1 MTDSPD
7 IVIAGG
13 GPTGAALALA
23 LRDSGFGVCVIEPRT
38 MPPTDDED
46 TRNLALTYGSRL
58 ILERLGVWDA
68 LVATPIASVLVSQQR
83 GFGRAE
89 FAAQEAG
96 VPALGYVVRHAQLR
110 RVLAAALEAN
120 DIQLLCGHAV
130 RSVAADAQSAQ
141 IAIEDTHG
149 ARQMLQAKLLAIAD
163 GGAGAD
169 WAEVRVRRY
178 AEVAL
183 VCDVASQQSYPDRA
197 FERFTPDGP
206 LALLPLPHGWSLVWI
221 TTAAR
226 AQTLSALDAAGFC
239 RELHA
244 AFGSTL
250 GDFTLLGA
258 RQTFPLT
265 LKYAT
270 APRTLRTVLI
280 GNAAQTLH
288 PVAAQGFNLGLRDA
302 WEFTRTLVVQRG
314 GDPGT
319 ATVLAAH
326 RKTRRRDRIATTAFT
341 DSLIRLF
348 SNDIPLLRHARGIG
362 LVALGAVP
370 PVKKLFMRRMLFGA
384 RG

>member
-1 MTDSPD
+1 MTDSFD

-13 GPTGAALALA
+13 GPAGAAFALA
-23 LRDSGFGVCVIEPRT
+23 LRDSGYSICVVEPRVA
-38 MPPTDDED
+38 PPTDDED
-46 TRNLALTYGSRL
+46 TRNLALTHGSRL
-58 ILERLGVWDA
+58 ILERLGVWEA
-68 LVATPIASVLVSQQR
+68 LAATPIETVLVSQQR

-89 FAAQEAG
+89 FTAREAG

-110 RVLAAALEAN
+110 RALAAALERSN
-120 DIQLLCGHAV
+120 VRVLQGHAV
-130 RSVAADAQSAQ
+130 RGVAADVANAHVDV
-141 IAIEDTHG
+141 EDAAGMRLTI
-149 ARQMLQAKLLAIAD
+149 QAKLLAVAD
-163 GGAGAD
+163 GGANAD
-169 WAEVRVRRY
+169 WAEVKVRRY
-178 AEVAL
+178 PEVAL
-183 VCDVASQQSYPDRA
+183 VCDFASQQPHRNRA
-197 FERFTPDGP
+197 FERFTPGGP

-221 TTAAR
+221 TAPAR
-226 AQTLSALDAAGFC
+226 AQALALLDATEFC

-244 AFGSTL
+244 AFGDTL
-250 GDFTLLGA
+250 GDFTLHGA

-270 APRTLRTVLI
+270 APRTPRTVLI

-302 WEFTRTLVVQRG
+302 WEFARTLVGRAA
-314 GDPGT
+314 DPGT

-362 LVALGAVP
+362 LVALGAMP
-370 PVKKLFMRRMLFGA
+370 SVKKLFMRRMLFGS